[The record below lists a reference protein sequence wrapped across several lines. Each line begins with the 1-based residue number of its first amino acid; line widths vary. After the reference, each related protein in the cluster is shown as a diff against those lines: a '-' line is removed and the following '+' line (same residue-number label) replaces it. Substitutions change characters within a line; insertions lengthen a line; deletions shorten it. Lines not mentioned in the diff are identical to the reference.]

1 VIAESDD
8 IYTQTLLG
16 LNRNDFRNKTVL
28 ILGGG
33 DGGLLN
39 ELLKQGAKHVLM
51 VEISFKSYIY
61 LTA

>member
-1 VIAESDD
+1 MIAESDD
-8 IYTQTLLG
+8 IYTETLLG

-33 DGGLLN
+33 DGGLLK

-51 VEISFKSYIY
+51 VEISFN
-61 LTA
+61 